1 MKKTLSI
8 IIAVLAVL
16 ISVGGIMLK
25 GNVPKGLM
33 VSMFLGG
40 TIVAMCA
47 IVAYFQYRGEQRS
60 ADTQRIISDLKFLRL
75 FEKQPGGLL
84 SAEMIAEKTDLTK
97 GEASARLS
105 GLSTGGLLSAGTNPT
120 GTKYFYELS
129 APLEEVPGLKLSGE
143 SYLTIED
150 LQEIFI
156 AYDYKVSPHDLIIAT
171 GLPWNIISREMKH
184 FRKEGVIELAYILR
198 PGDSSAQYILLEAY
212 HRSEEL
218 DLMSRTR
225 INEEVKQVLYDEQY
239 LV

>member
-8 IIAVLAVL
+8 IIGVLALL
-16 ISVGGIMLK
+16 ISAGGWMLK
-25 GNVPKGLM
+25 GDAPKGLTA
-33 VSMFLGG
+33 SMFLGG
-40 TIVAMCA
+40 IMVAICA
-47 IVAYFQYRGEQRS
+47 IIAYFKYRGEQRS
-60 ADTQRIISDLKFLRL
+60 TDTQRVISDLKFLRL

-105 GLSTGGLLSAGTNPT
+105 GLSTGGLLSTGTNPM

-129 APLEEVPGLKLSGE
+129 APLEEIPGLTLSGE
-143 SYLTIED
+143 PYLTIED

-171 GLPWNIISREMKH
+171 GLPWGIISREMKH
-184 FRKEGVIELAYILR
+184 FRKEGVIDLAYILR
-198 PGDSSAQYILLEAY
+198 PGDSSAQYILLETY
-212 HRSEEL
+212 HRSEKL

-225 INEEVKQVLYDEQY
+225 INEEVKQVLYDERY